1 MQEEMNEKTVS
12 LIIRG
17 TKITAVVLKD
27 AMKMFLRHTSNRVSN
42 SRDGKGTSGIQKQA
56 LQPGTGD
63 RTGKT
68 SLRKMMK
75 DGSELS
81 NIEITDENIKSFEKI
96 ARKYSIQFSLMK
108 DKSRDPPRYLV
119 FFKARDVD
127 VMQAA
132 FREYTGTT
140 LNRKARP
147 SIRKKLQNV
156 IAQQRKAKHRERER
170 THEKA
175 QKTAECHCTAAQGKT
190 QGARENPRESA
201 RAVLINEGRHAA
213 RAIVNCMDVTNLTK
227 LREVFQAGAGQL
239 MQE

>member
-17 TKITAVVLKD
+17 TKVTAVVLKD
-27 AMKMFLRHTSNRVSN
+27 AMKMFLRQTSNRVSN
-42 SRDGKGTSGIQKQA
+42 GRDGKGTSEKQKQVS
-56 LQPGTGD
+56 QPG
-63 RTGKT
+63 TGKT

-75 DGSELS
+75 EGSELS

-119 FFKARDVD
+119 FFKAKDID

-132 FREYTGTT
+132 FREYTGIT
-140 LNRKARP
+140 LNRKNRP

-175 QKTAECHCTAAQGKT
+175 HE
-190 QGARENPRESA
+190 PS
-201 RAVLINEGRHAA
+201 L
-213 RAIVNCMDVTNLTK
+213 
-227 LREVFQAGAGQL
+227 
-239 MQE
+239 

>member
-27 AMKMFLRHTSNRVSN
+27 AMKMFLRQTSNRGSN
-42 SRDGKGTSGIQKQA
+42 GRDGKGTSEKQKQVS
-56 LQPGTGD
+56 Q
-63 RTGKT
+63 TGKT

-75 DGSELS
+75 EGSELS
-81 NIEITDENIKSFEKI
+81 NIEISDENIKSFEKI
-96 ARKYSIQFSLMK
+96 ARKYSMQFSLMK
-108 DKSRDPPRYLV
+108 DKSHDPPRYLV
-119 FFKARDVD
+119 FFKARDVN

-132 FREYTGTT
+132 FREYTGVT

-156 IAQQRKAKHRERER
+156 IAQQRKAKHREREK

-175 QKTAECHCTAAQGKT
+175 HE
-190 QGARENPRESA
+190 PS
-201 RAVLINEGRHAA
+201 L
-213 RAIVNCMDVTNLTK
+213 
-227 LREVFQAGAGQL
+227 
-239 MQE
+239 

>member
-17 TKITAVVLKD
+17 TKVTAAVLKD
-27 AMKMFLRHTSNRVSN
+27 AMKMFLRQTSNRGSN
-42 SRDGKGTSGIQKQA
+42 GRDGKGTSEKQKQVS
-56 LQPGTGD
+56 Q
-63 RTGKT
+63 TGKT

-75 DGSELS
+75 EGSELS
-81 NIEITDENIKSFEKI
+81 NIEISDENIKSFEKI
-96 ARKYSIQFSLMK
+96 ARKYSMQFSLMK
-108 DKSRDPPRYLV
+108 DKSHDPPRYLV

-140 LNRKARP
+140 LNRKTRP

-175 QKTAECHCTAAQGKT
+175 HE
-190 QGARENPRESA
+190 PS
-201 RAVLINEGRHAA
+201 L
-213 RAIVNCMDVTNLTK
+213 
-227 LREVFQAGAGQL
+227 
-239 MQE
+239 

>member
-17 TKITAVVLKD
+17 TKVTAVILKD

-42 SRDGKGTSGIQKQA
+42 SRDGKGISGNQKQA

-75 DGSELS
+75 EGSELS

-119 FFKARDVD
+119 FFKAKDID

-140 LNRKARP
+140 LNRKNRP

-156 IAQQRKAKHRERER
+156 ITQQRKTKHRERER

-175 QKTAECHCTAAQGKT
+175 HE
-190 QGARENPRESA
+190 PS
-201 RAVLINEGRHAA
+201 L
-213 RAIVNCMDVTNLTK
+213 
-227 LREVFQAGAGQL
+227 
-239 MQE
+239 

>member
-17 TKITAVVLKD
+17 TKVTAVVLKD
-27 AMKMFLRHTSNRVSN
+27 AMKMFLRQTSNRESN
-42 SRDGKGTSGIQKQA
+42 GRDGKGTSEKQKQVS
-56 LQPGTGD
+56 Q
-63 RTGKT
+63 TGKT

-75 DGSELS
+75 EGSELS
-81 NIEITDENIKSFEKI
+81 NIEISDENIKSFEKI
-96 ARKYSIQFSLMK
+96 ARKYSMQFSLMK

-140 LNRKARP
+140 LNRKTRP

-175 QKTAECHCTAAQGKT
+175 QE
-190 QGARENPRESA
+190 PS
-201 RAVLINEGRHAA
+201 L
-213 RAIVNCMDVTNLTK
+213 
-227 LREVFQAGAGQL
+227 
-239 MQE
+239 

>member
-27 AMKMFLRHTSNRVSN
+27 AMKMFLRHTSYRVSK
-42 SRDGKGTSGIQKQA
+42 SKDQKQA

-81 NIEITDENIKSFEKI
+81 NIEITDDNIKSFEKI

-140 LNRKARP
+140 LNRKTRP

-175 QKTAECHCTAAQGKT
+175 HE
-190 QGARENPRESA
+190 PS
-201 RAVLINEGRHAA
+201 L
-213 RAIVNCMDVTNLTK
+213 
-227 LREVFQAGAGQL
+227 
-239 MQE
+239 